1 MSADRD
7 RQLLHNG
14 PTLPHH
20 CSTTP
25 CNPITLKSCN
35 LTISRSLNVPAS
47 FPGNFVERELALRQ
61 KEYAVG
67 LIHESLATLNLTL
80 EDIEDM
86 NQFSKRKKEEARAAR
101 GDKRGTRRG
110 ARDHENGR
118 QGYGQGQ
125 GQGQGQGA
133 SCGGTGR
140 EGLVPAPRL
149 KFNGRKGME
158 QTGARR
164 AGKKRGR
171 GHAEAPRVVVAK
183 GSHGTAGLGYK
194 REQ

>member
-1 MSADRD
+1 
-7 RQLLHNG
+7 
-14 PTLPHH
+14 
-20 CSTTP
+20 
-25 CNPITLKSCN
+25 
-35 LTISRSLNVPAS
+35 
-47 FPGNFVERELALRQ
+47 
-61 KEYAVG
+61 
-67 LIHESLATLNLTL
+67 
-80 EDIEDM
+80 M

-171 GHAEAPRVVVAK
+171 DHAEAPRVVVVK
-183 GSHGTAGLGYK
+183 GSHATGLGYK
-194 REQ
+194 RGQ